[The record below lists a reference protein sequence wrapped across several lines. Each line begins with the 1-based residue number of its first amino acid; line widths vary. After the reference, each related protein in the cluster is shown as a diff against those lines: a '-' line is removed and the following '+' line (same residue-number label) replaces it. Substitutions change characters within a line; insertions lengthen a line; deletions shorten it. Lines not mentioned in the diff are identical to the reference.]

1 MAEKSNGLFAG
12 AKLAKR
18 REAHR
23 LLQKRLRSKINKRM
37 KPHDPLAGAPMARGI
52 VLEKLAREP
61 RKPHS
66 GLRKC
71 VRVQL
76 IKNGKQVTAF
86 VPGDRAIDQI
96 DEHDEVTIEG
106 MHGRMG
112 RSFGDLPGIRF
123 RVCKINGISLP
134 AIMNGKRE
142 KKRR

>member
-1 MAEKSNGLFAG
+1 MTKKANGLFAG
-12 AKLAKR
+12 YK
-18 REAHR
+18 
-23 LLQKRLRSKINKRM
+23 LQKRRSRFKTLLKMYRVKLRRRTD
-37 KPHDPLAGAPMARGI
+37 PHDPLDGAPQARGI

-76 IKNGKQVTAF
+76 IKNGRQITAF
-86 VPGDRAIDQI
+86 VPGNEAIKFV

-123 RVCKINGISLP
+123 RVCRVNGISLP
-134 AIMNGKRE
+134 AIMSGKRE
-142 KKRR
+142 KKKR

>member
-1 MAEKSNGLFAG
+1 MTKKANGLFAG
-12 AKLAKR
+12 SKLLKR
-18 REAHR
+18 RKKFST
-23 LLQKRLRSKINKRM
+23 LQKRHRYKLRKRA
-37 KPHDPLAGAPMARGI
+37 KPRDPLMGAPQGRGI

-76 IKNGKQVTAF
+76 IKNGRQITAF
-86 VPGDRAIDQI
+86 VPGDNAIKQI

-112 RSFGDLPGIRF
+112 RSFGDLPGIKYK
-123 RVCKINGISLP
+123 VSKVNGISLP
-134 AIMNGKRE
+134 AIMQGKRE

>member
-1 MAEKSNGLFAG
+1 MAKKANGLFAG
-12 AKLAKR
+12 SKLLKR
-18 REAHR
+18 RQKFR
-23 LLQKRLRSKINKRM
+23 MLQKRYRYLLRKRT
-37 KPHDPLAGAPMARGI
+37 KPSDALLGAPQGNGI

-76 IKNGKQVTAF
+76 IKNGRQITAF
-86 VPGDRAIDQI
+86 VPGDGAIKKV

-112 RSFGDLPGIRF
+112 RSFGDLPGIKYK
-123 RVCKINGISLP
+123 VSKVNGVSLR
-134 AIMNGKRE
+134 AIMQGKKE

>member
-1 MAEKSNGLFAG
+1 MAKKANGLFSG
-12 AKLAKR
+12 DKLLR
-18 REAHR
+18 RR
-23 LLQKRLRSKINKRM
+23 RKFKTLQKRYRYKLRKRT
-37 KPHDPLAGAPMARGI
+37 KPRDPLAGAPQANGI

-76 IKNGKQVTAF
+76 IKNGKQITAF
-86 VPGDRAIDQI
+86 VPGDGAIKKV

-112 RSFGDLPGIRF
+112 RSFGDLPGIKYK
-123 RVCKINGISLP
+123 VSKVNGVSLL
-134 AIMNGKRE
+134 AIMQGKKE

>member
-1 MAEKSNGLFAG
+1 MTKKAMGLFA
-12 AKLAKR
+12 ARKLAKQR
-18 REAHR
+18 KKFRT
-23 LLQKRLRSKINKRM
+23 LQKRYRYKVKKRM
-37 KPHDPLAGAPMARGI
+37 KPHDPLMGAPQATGI

-76 IKNGKQVTAF
+76 IKNGKQITAF
-86 VPGDRAIDQI
+86 VPGDGAINQV

-112 RSFGDLPGIRF
+112 RSFGDLPGIKF
-123 RVCKINGISLP
+123 RVCAINGVSLP
-134 AIMNGKRE
+134 AIMSGKRE
-142 KKRR
+142 KKRK

>member
-1 MAEKSNGLFAG
+1 MGKKANGLFAG
-12 AKLAKR
+12 EKLLKR
-18 REAHR
+18 RKKFR
-23 LLQKRLRSKINKRM
+23 TLQKRYRSKLRKRT
-37 KPHDPLAGAPMARGI
+37 KPLDPLMGAPQASGI

-76 IKNGKQVTAF
+76 IKNGKQVTVF
-86 VPGDRAIDQI
+86 VPGDNAIKHV

-112 RSFGDLPGIRF
+112 RSFGDLPGIKY
-123 RVCKINGISLP
+123 RVSMVNGISLD
-134 AIMNGKRE
+134 AIMKGKKE